1 MNGLKQS
8 ITWPQILNGWPLL
21 AITVTIILS
30 YATLITRITVVEN
43 KIDNVIAL
51 LEKTIQSQERI
62 VANLNDLN
70 KRVVVVETEHAMNR
84 R

>member
-1 MNGLKQS
+1 M
-8 ITWPQILNGWPLL
+8 
-21 AITVTIILS
+21 
-30 YATLITRITVVEN
+30 EN